1 MKRTFIQQVFIL
13 FSIVFLV
20 GILATT
26 FFISSD
32 MMERQIKVQTEYEKQ
47 ILSQNSQ
54 YLNQRLSSFG
64 NIIAKAY
71 IKGEKQESVAE
82 ALENNSQSKSE
93 LIEDYLNVSCMGNPY
108 VNDMILVDYQ
118 CEDIYFKSKNIYQ
131 IWNNNSDFINS
142 EFLNKVREDRDELKI
157 SDEYLQDYYLSPENV
172 ISIYT
177 NIKKLSDLD
186 SGEVYGAVIINV
198 KAKDLFEFSDLINEG
213 LVGDMLVVNE
223 NNTICFSTADRAE
236 GKTLDEY
243 YQLNGQNGFPDK
255 YSVNKYRVVSWSGLT
270 YMNIIDKAQLR
281 YTTYIQAFRGSILIV
296 ILILLICFVL
306 SYFFAK
312 HLSKRITGMVEYM
325 KQIQQ
330 GNLERRL
337 KVDHDDEISVLENGL
352 NNMSSQLKQYID
364 TIYVKELERKKAEL
378 RALQI
383 QINPHFMFNT
393 LESIRSLAVSEGNN
407 RSAHMISVLGGMFRW
422 NLRNHDMVTL
432 EQELEYVEYYIQLQ
446 EIRFINRLKYSEQVP
461 YHLLDTMIPKMT
473 LQPIIENAVNHAFNT
488 EMPVC
493 RIEVD
498 AVERENDGVCIIVRD
513 NGKGMSNEQID
524 YIQEKINSDSEE
536 ENLYHIGLKNV
547 NQRIKILLGNEYG
560 IKFVKNNNQGT
571 EVEILIKHS

>member
-1 MKRTFIQQVFIL
+1 MKRTFIKQVFIL

-82 ALENNSQSKSE
+82 ALKNNSKSKSE
-93 LIEDYLNVSCMGNPY
+93 LIEDYLNVSCIGNPY

-142 EFLNKVREDRDELKI
+142 EFLNKVREDGGELKI
-157 SDEYLQDYYLSPENV
+157 SGEYLQDYYLSPENV

-177 NIKKLSDLD
+177 NIKELSDLD

-223 NNTICFSTADRAE
+223 NNTICFSTAEGAE
-236 GKTLDEY
+236 GKTLNEY
-243 YQLNGQNGFPDK
+243 YQLNGQKEFPDK
-255 YSVNKYRVVSWSGLT
+255 YSVNKYRVVSWSGFT
-270 YMNIIDKAQLR
+270 YMNIIDKAELR

-296 ILILLICFVL
+296 VLILLICFAL

-330 GNLERRL
+330 GNLEHRL

-393 LESIRSLAVSEGNN
+393 LESIRSLAVAEGNN
-407 RSAHMISVLGGMFRW
+407 RSAHMLSVLGGMFRW

-432 EQELEYVEYYIQLQ
+432 EQELEYVDYYIQLQ
-446 EIRFINRLKYSEQVP
+446 EIRFINRLEYSEQVP
-461 YHLLDTMIPKMT
+461 YHLLDIMIPKMT

-498 AVERENDGVCIIVRD
+498 AVERGTDGVCIIIRD

-524 YIQEKINSDSEE
+524 YIQEMINSDSEE

-571 EVEILIKHS
+571 EVEILIKH